1 MTYLVEVG
9 GVSLTLC
16 YVRRKGATLLENRYN
31 KREERK
37 ADMKRIISILA
48 FSASLFL
55 LSGCDF
61 TLNEDPIRTEVALDT
76 AEVGAH
82 IDGVTLGRV
91 AEYNFGQAVV
101 NRIETPI
108 RGRVSIPAGD
118 GPYPIV
124 FLVHGVHPETVES
137 KRYDTGFDHVVRHL
151 AGRDII
157 AISVDAEH
165 LAHDEKTY
173 NERLTNLLRIHL
185 DKWEQVNKGN
195 HRAPVAMKGKADF
208 NKIGLLGYSEGG
220 VAVLAAAHTLK
231 SEGYAIESLLSVAP
245 QMDEPLTD
253 WPEADISFLVPE
265 YDYVAPNYDGILMY
279 DFIPNE
285 YKRLKVVTFLHRAN
299 HTFFNRAMTTNDV
312 AQHGTN
318 YEIKHQLK
326 REEQEE
332 FLRQYASDYFSG
344 TLNRTETS
352 LMRILETN
360 VQPNLMYWQDITLRA
375 QLPKSQSILP
385 KKTAEEVEKMKER
398 AEAVKI
404 DIRRDAIDVKKD
416 EVILDTVTVDEPP
429 LDERTLFQFMWEK
442 KGATVEFQPTR
453 DNFVGAQV
461 LAIDFLVDPSDRN
474 NQKVDF
480 QNFGIELEDIH
491 GNVTRAAIADEQNAM
506 RVDDG
511 GIELV
516 EGADGKEHKRWSKKT
531 PIVSVRIP
539 LVKYEMIDFEAVK
552 KVRFYFNGH
561 DRGSIYLDDIYIQ

>member
-1 MTYLVEVG
+1 MLE
-9 GVSLTLC
+9 SIKLEHFFIER
-16 YVRRKGATLLENRYN
+16 RRKGATLFESRYN

-37 ADMKRIISILA
+37 AGMKRIMSILA
-48 FSASLFL
+48 LSTSLFL
-55 LSGCDF
+55 LSGCEL
-61 TLNEDPIRTEVALDT
+61 TLNEDPLRTEVALDT

-108 RGRVSIPAGD
+108 RGRVSIPNGD

-124 FLVHGVHPETVES
+124 FIVHGVHPETVES

-157 AISVDAEH
+157 AVSIDAEQV
-165 LAHDEKTY
+165 AHDENTY
-173 NERLTNLLRIHL
+173 NERLTNLLRLHL

-220 VAVLAAAHTLK
+220 VAILSAANTLK
-231 SEGYAIESLLSVAP
+231 EEGYAVESLLSVAP
-245 QMDEPLTD
+245 KMTEPLAQ

-265 YDYVAPNYDGILMY
+265 YDYVAPEYDGILMY
-279 DFIPNE
+279 DFIPNQ
-285 YKRLKVVTFLHRAN
+285 YDRLKVVTFLHRAN
-299 HTFFNRAMTTNDV
+299 HTFFNRAMTMNDV

-318 YEIKHQLK
+318 YEMKHQLK

-375 QLPKSQSILP
+375 QLPKSRSILP
-385 KKTAEEVEKMKER
+385 EKSTKEVEKMQER
-398 AEAVKI
+398 AEAVTV
-404 DIRRDAIDVKKD
+404 DVRRDAFDPKKD
-416 EVILDTVTVDEPP
+416 EMVLDTVTTNESP
-429 LDERTLFQFMWEK
+429 LDQRSLFQFVWEK

-461 LAIDFLVDPSDRN
+461 LAIDFLIDPSDRN

-480 QNFGIELEDIH
+480 QNFGVELEDRH
-491 GNVTRAAIADEQNAM
+491 GNVTRAAIADDQNAM

-511 GIELV
+511 GLELV
-516 EGADGKEHKRWSKKT
+516 EGTDGKEYKKWSKKT
-531 PIVSVRIP
+531 PLVSVRIP
-539 LVKYEMIDFEAVK
+539 LTKYEMVDFEAVD
-552 KVRFYFNGH
+552 KVRFYFSGH
-561 DRGSIYLDDIYIQ
+561 NKGSVYIDDIYIQ

>member
-1 MTYLVEVG
+1 
-9 GVSLTLC
+9 
-16 YVRRKGATLLENRYN
+16 
-31 KREERK
+31 
-37 ADMKRIISILA
+37 MKRTISIFALI
-48 FSASLFL
+48 ASLFL
-55 LSGCDF
+55 LSGCTF
-61 TLNEDPIRTEVALDT
+61 TLNEDPLRTEVALDT

-91 AEYNFGQAVV
+91 EEYHFGQEVV

-108 RGRVSIPAGD
+108 RGRVSIPSGE

-124 FLVHGVHPETVES
+124 FLVHGVHPETVEP

-157 AISVDAEH
+157 AVSIDAEH
-165 LAHDEKTY
+165 IAHDEKTY

-185 DKWEQVNKGN
+185 NKWEQVNKGN

-220 VAVLAAAHTLK
+220 VAVIAAAQTLK
-231 SEGYAIESLLSVAP
+231 EEGYAIESLLAVAP
-245 QMDEPLTD
+245 KMDEPLMN
-253 WPEADISFLVPE
+253 WPEVDISFLVPE
-265 YDYVAPNYDGILMY
+265 YDYIAPDYDGILMY

-385 KKTAEEVEKMKER
+385 KKSTTEVEKMQER
-398 AEAVKI
+398 AEAVVV
-404 DIRRDAIDVKKD
+404 DVRRDAFDPKKD
-416 EVILDTVTVDEPP
+416 EVILDTVTTETKP
-429 LDERTLFQFMWEK
+429 LHERTLLQFVWEK
-442 KGATVEFQPTR
+442 KGATVECQPTR
-453 DNFVGAQV
+453 DHFVGAQV
-461 LAIDFLVDPSDRN
+461 LALYFLVDPSDRN

-480 QNFGIELEDIH
+480 QNFGVELEDIH

-516 EGADGKEHKRWSKKT
+516 EGPGDKEYKKWSKKT

-561 DRGSIYLDDIYIQ
+561 DRGSISGDDIYIQ